1 MNNQNIV
8 NTNFNIEN
16 MKIIHILIR
25 YLDDKCSIKKKN
37 NKYIIKKNNKKIIF
51 NDSIN
56 NKHNNIKLSLKNIYI
71 YMFLYNTLNDGWL
84 IEKEMDKYI
93 FKKKYQD
100 KIEVLDTNF
109 LLSFLEENLNL
120 PIKKN

>member
-1 MNNQNIV
+1 
-8 NTNFNIEN
+8 
-16 MKIIHILIR
+16 
-25 YLDDKCSIKKKN
+25 
-37 NKYIIKKNNKKIIF
+37 
-51 NDSIN
+51 
-56 NKHNNIKLSLKNIYI
+56 
-71 YMFLYNTLNDGWL
+71 MFLYNTLNDGWL

>member
-1 MNNQNIV
+1 
-8 NTNFNIEN
+8 
-16 MKIIHILIR
+16 
-25 YLDDKCSIKKKN
+25 
-37 NKYIIKKNNKKIIF
+37 KKNNKKIIF